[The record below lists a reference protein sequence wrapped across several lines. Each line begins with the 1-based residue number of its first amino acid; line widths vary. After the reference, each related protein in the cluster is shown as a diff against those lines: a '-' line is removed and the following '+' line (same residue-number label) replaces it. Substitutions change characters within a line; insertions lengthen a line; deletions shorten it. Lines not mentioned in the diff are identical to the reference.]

1 MSSLVRKWDMLDLW
15 FKNALFIKLRRKKD
29 AKKIIFVDS
38 VPSVKSGN
46 LVNLIGDSWSFVL
59 MQIDNTVRINY
70 QG

>member
-29 AKKIIFVDS
+29 AKKIIFVNS

-59 MQIDNTVRINY
+59 MQIDNTVGINY

>member
-29 AKKIIFVDS
+29 AKKIMFVNS
-38 VPSVKSGN
+38 VPSEKSGN